1 LHALLAI
8 SRRPVSALV
17 IDARDGAARTGR
29 LRTAH
34 GEVRTPAFMPVGTH
48 ATVKSLD
55 PDEVRAC
62 GADIVLCNAYHLALR
77 PGVDIIERAG
87 GLHTYMG
94 WDGPILTDSGGFQLV
109 SLRNVTAVDE
119 DAATFVSPY
128 DGTRLRVTPEDAV
141 RIQARLDADIV
152 MCLDQPVAWGSD
164 SAEAELATARTH
176 RWSERCRAVHPG
188 EGRLLF
194 GICQGGFDTQARA
207 ASAAHV
213 AALDFDGTAVGGLSV
228 GEPLAVMEAMTA
240 ASVSELPDDRPRYF
254 MGLGT
259 DRELLTMVAL
269 GIDMF
274 DCVAPTRLART
285 GAAMTPEGRLALR
298 RAAYRDDL
306 RPLVDGCPC
315 PACRRFS
322 RAYLRHLIAA
332 GEILGHRL
340 LTLHNVTH
348 VSALMAAARDAITAG
363 RFADFRAETAA
374 RMPPR
379 SDEEEMGTEPGVP
392 SRRSRRTVGSS
403 RIPGTLGRRG

>member
-1 LHALLAI
+1 M
-8 SRRPVSALV
+8 SALT
-17 IDARDGAARTGR
+17 IDARDGSARTGR

-34 GEVRTPAFMPVGTH
+34 GDVRTPAFMPVGTH

-77 PGVDIIERAG
+77 PGVDLIERAG
-87 GLHTYMG
+87 GLHSFMG

-109 SLRNVTAVDE
+109 SLRTVTAVDD

-128 DGTRLRVTPEDAV
+128 DGARLRVTPEEAV
-141 RIQARLDADIV
+141 RLQARMNADIV
-152 MCLDQPVAWGSD
+152 MCLDHPVPWGAGAAQ
-164 SAEAELATARTH
+164 AEEATERTH
-176 RWSERCRAVHPG
+176 RWAERCAAVHPG
-188 EGRLLF
+188 QGRLLF
-194 GICQGGFDTQARA
+194 GICQGGFDEQARA
-207 ASAAHV
+207 ASASRV
-213 AALDFDGTAVGGLSV
+213 AGLDFDGLAVGGLSV
-228 GEPLAVMEAMTA
+228 GEPLEVMEAMTA
-240 ASVSELPDDRPRYF
+240 ASVAELPVDRPRYF

-269 GIDMF
+269 GVDMF

-285 GAAMTPEGRLALR
+285 GAALTPDGRLPLR

-315 PACRRFS
+315 LACRRFS
-322 RAYLRHLIAA
+322 RAYLRHLIGA

-348 VSALMAAARDAITAG
+348 LSTLMAGAREAISAG
-363 RFADFRAETAA
+363 RFDAFRAETEARLRAA
-374 RMPPR
+374 GDGEDGADAADAGRPQR
-379 SDEEEMGTEPGVP
+379 IG
-392 SRRSRRTVGSS
+392 RTVGSA
-403 RIPGTLGRRG
+403 RIPGTLGPRG

>member
-1 LHALLAI
+1 
-8 SRRPVSALV
+8 VSALT

-62 GADIVLCNAYHLALR
+62 GADILLCNAYHLALR
-77 PGVDIIERAG
+77 PGVDLIERAG
-87 GLHTYMG
+87 GLHAFMG

-109 SLRNVTAVDE
+109 SLRAVVEVDE
-119 DAATFVSPY
+119 DGATFVSPY
-128 DGTRLRVTPEDAV
+128 DGNRLRVTPEEAV
-141 RIQARLDADIV
+141 SIQARLDSDIV
-152 MCLDQPVAWGSD
+152 MCLDQPVAWGGSQ
-164 SAEAELATARTH
+164 AEAVLAADRTH
-176 RWSERCRAVHPG
+176 SWATRCRAVHPG
-188 EGRLLF
+188 DGRLLF
-194 GICQGGFDTQARA
+194 GICQGGFDQRARA
-207 ASAAHV
+207 ESARAIT
-213 AALDFDGTAVGGLSV
+213 ALDFDGVAVGGLSV
-228 GEPLAVMEAMTA
+228 GEPLEVMEAMTA
-240 ASVSELPDDRPRYF
+240 VSVAELPQDRPRYF

-285 GAAMTPEGRLALR
+285 GAAMTPSGRLALR

-306 RPLVDGCPC
+306 RPLVEGCPC
-315 PACRRFS
+315 AACHRFS
-322 RAYLRHLIAA
+322 RAYLRHLIGA

-340 LTLHNVTH
+340 LSLHNITH
-348 VSALMAAARDAITAG
+348 VTTLMAAAREAIIGG
-363 RFADFRAETAA
+363 RFETFRADTEA
-374 RMPPR
+374 RLRAR
-379 SDEEEMGTEPGVP
+379 SDDDDAADSDGATPTPRIG
-392 SRRSRRTVGSS
+392 RRVGSA